1 MYTGLCLS
9 DPHPDYAS
17 DGYTKRTLSAT
28 RFAGRYRL
36 VDFTLSN
43 MVNSGIYT
51 IGMMLN
57 SQYQSLIAH
66 ICMGKEWDLAR
77 KSGGV
82 TFFPPYL
89 ADERQS
95 VNREIDGPLQRA
107 AAYLA
112 AAKEEYVVLVDSSV
126 ICNMD
131 YRQAIRAHGETGA
144 DVTAI
149 YAKKNLSRDDWEYSV
164 VFDIAED
171 RRIHGIRAASPSGS
185 SSNVSLGAY
194 IMHKKFFLQLMAG
207 EKNCGM
213 LRFSRELLAGAL
225 GRLKVVAYEFTG
237 YSAQIFSVETFFKYN
252 MEMLDHK
259 KRNALFDFEGRRI
272 FTTRRDS
279 LPTKYGKSAVVENSI
294 TADGCQIEGTVI
306 NSIICR
312 GVRIRPGA
320 VVKNCILKDR
330 TVVEKD
336 AKLHWMITD
345 RDVII
350 SESRNMIGTDT
361 YPVYIGP
368 DRIV

>member
-9 DPHPDYAS
+9 DPHPDHAN
-17 DGYTKRTLSAT
+17 DGYTKRTLAAA

-36 VDFTLSN
+36 VDFMLSN

-51 IGMMLN
+51 IGMILN

-66 ICMGKEWDLAR
+66 IGMGKEWDLAR

-107 AAYLA
+107 AAHLA
-112 AAKEEYVVLVDSSV
+112 AIKEEYVVLVDSSV

-149 YAKKNLSRDDWEYSV
+149 YAKKSVSKDDWENSV
-164 VFDIAED
+164 VFDIGED
-171 RRIHGIRAASPSGS
+171 RRIHGIRMANPAGSP
-185 SSNVSLGAY
+185 SNVSLGAY
-194 IMHKKFFLQLMAG
+194 IMQKKFFLQLIAG

-213 LRFSRELLAGAL
+213 LRFSRELLTGAL
-225 GRLKVVAYEFTG
+225 GRLKVMAYEFTG
-237 YSAQIFSVETFFKYN
+237 YSAQIFSLETFFKYN
-252 MEMLDHK
+252 MEMLDNK
-259 KRNALFDFEGRRI
+259 KRHALFDYEGRRI
-272 FTTRRDS
+272 LTTRRDS
-279 LPTKYGKSAVVENSI
+279 LPTKYGKNAVVENSI
-294 TADGCQIEGTVI
+294 TADGCRIEGTVI

-312 GVRIRPGA
+312 GVRVRPGA

-330 TVVEKD
+330 TTVEKG
-336 AKLHWMITD
+336 ANLSWLITD

-350 SESRNMIGTDT
+350 SENRNMIGTDT
-361 YPVYIGP
+361 FPVYIGP
-368 DRIV
+368 GRIV